1 MLLSLPLP
9 ALPALACGNRA
20 PKKCG
25 LVQFCTCLPRRTL
38 CSPSLSPASLPRPG
52 GGWSRCLLLGLG
64 SCFPRDT
71 GCLVASV
78 AGLPCLPTA
87 SEGATRPMLLGFP
100 RPSRRWT
107 RLPVLIRGSR
117 APAKFGLCHFAMLLP
132 ALPRGKRAP
141 TKCGLVHFLLVH
153 LPCRQLLCMACTHVA
168 PACCTALGEQSPNK
182 VWTCHFFA
190 VCGLLACLPTC
201 TSLREQS
208 PHNMWTCHFFAC
220 VACAHIKGVV
230 VTPAFYPLVA
240 ASSCTA
246 LPALML
252 QPPTLVGLVNL
263 PCSLCHALSAPS
275 SSSLGKQS
283 PARVPWTL
291 FISRALTDLCI
302 FLACCC
308 CLPSKLPLSPLLLAC
323 LPPVAQAPCI
333 AALEC
338 GLSLFLMQCWPDLCI
353 LPSIPCLAPQQ
364 SLHNRACTSVDL
376 VFFTCIDRRLSLADT
391 PPCTRGHRA
400 FCPLCKPAYSPAA
413 VIKLARGGNRTHV
426 RAVRRSPHHEWTC
439 HKKKIEIYR
448 ELRKKQ

>member
-78 AGLPCLPTA
+78 TGLPCLPTA

-190 VCGLLACLPTC
+190 VCGMLAYLRFTQGTEPPQCVDLSFFCLCGLCTHKGSRSYSRILPARGCIELHCLACTYAAAPHTGGTC
-201 TSLREQS
+201 Q
-208 PHNMWTCHFFAC
+208 FA
-220 VACAHIKGVV
+220 
-230 VTPAFYPLVA
+230 
-240 ASSCTA
+240 
-246 LPALML
+246 ML
-252 QPPTLVGLVNL
+252 SL
-263 PCSLCHALSAPS
+263 PCSLC
-275 SSSLGKQS
+275 
-283 PARVPWTL
+283 
-291 FISRALTDLCI
+291 
-302 FLACCC
+302 
-308 CLPSKLPLSPLLLAC
+308 PLLL
-323 LPPVAQAPCI
+323 LPGETEP
-333 AALEC
+333 
-338 GLSLFLMQCWPDLCI
+338 
-353 LPSIPCLAPQQ
+353 
-364 SLHNRACTSVDL
+364 RTSTVDF
-376 VFFTCIDRRLSLADT
+376 VYFTCIDGLVHFSGLLLQPALKATSFSPSACLLA
-391 PPCTRGHRA
+391 PCCT
-400 FCPLCKPAYSPAA
+400 SPM
-413 VIKLARGGNRTHV
+413 HCC
-426 RAVRRSPHHEWTC
+426 S
-439 HKKKIEIYR
+439 
-448 ELRKKQ
+448 